1 MGIITPSVSGL
12 GLFVLRSIFWLCSAL
27 HGKRLTLQLH
37 SSVSWPVGGTNARM
51 EGRKKRDTR
60 VISPQSCCPG
70 WHSRSSCVSS
80 VVLVPS
86 ELWEFYLLPFHIN
99 RKVPHPISDHP
110 PSVFLAVSVISPP
123 GALEIHNVLWFNE
136 LRRALPLWPLW
147 HWRSP
152 PRFCVPMFSE
162 FSLVWNTLPSK
173 RLKPGPLCGVQT
185 HFFSKPLP
193 RLHA

>member
-99 RKVPHPISDHP
+99 RKVPHHPLHLSSCITCVINSLPYILCYQFSILNPFCYKYIEGFFFLLGFCPVYLFHSVPIRTSGNYRHEA
-110 PSVFLAVSVISPP
+110 SGTVP
-123 GALEIHNVLWFNE
+123 GE
-136 LRRALPLWPLW
+136 
-147 HWRSP
+147 
-152 PRFCVPMFSE
+152 
-162 FSLVWNTLPSK
+162 
-173 RLKPGPLCGVQT
+173 
-185 HFFSKPLP
+185 
-193 RLHA
+193 